1 MRRRLVSLA
10 LVGLGALF
18 VAGCGGGS
26 DVTMVTRP
34 TDEWASGYCFDALDL
49 LVFLVDTRDGT
60 LGGAVTPKYAGEIL
74 TFRSGQ
80 FAGNIAKLGRPDT
93 SDGDTSAST
102 ASDLARQEQ
111 ERADRVAKATGGE
124 NPEGTLGERKQL
136 VHDEVNDSLKAI
148 TDTTTKLGQD
158 DGAVGAAIAAS
169 SDCDELAGDMRKH
182 YPGQLCCPRGGRSRA
197 DENWVM
203 MSCFTKVAGFRARL
217 AWGSA

>member
-10 LVGLGALF
+10 LVGLGALL
-18 VAGCGGGS
+18 VAGCGGSSS
-26 DVTMVTRP
+26 DETMVTRP
-34 TDEWASGYCFDALDL
+34 TDEWASGYCSNALEL

-80 FAGNIAKLGRPDT
+80 FAENIAKLGRPDT

-102 ASDLARQEQ
+102 VRDLARQEQ

-124 NPEGTLGERKQL
+124 NPEGTPAERKQL

-158 DGAVGAAIAAS
+158 DDAVGAAIAAS
-169 SDCDELAGDMRKH
+169 SDCLELAGDMRKH
-182 YPGQLCCPRGGRSRA
+182 YPG
-197 DENWVM
+197 
-203 MSCFTKVAGFRARL
+203 
-217 AWGSA
+217 